1 MNANS
6 RLFVGIQCFEF
17 YLRCLGSH
25 VGAFDCNWYSANA
38 EKIVGKKLLVRS
50 LFAIPIEYI
59 SFDEFTSDC
68 INLAKINHKVKRK

>member
-38 EKIVGKKLLVRS
+38 EKIVGKKIVS
-50 LFAIPIEYI
+50 
-59 SFDEFTSDC
+59 SFFVCYSYR
-68 INLAKINHKVKRK
+68 IHIV